1 MTDKQLILQM
11 IRLLGYETDNDGQ
24 VLVYTGL
31 YEDIPDFRKNLD
43 RLANI
48 RWLWRN
54 LLIRNR
60 NHPKAMQAVG
70 IAKVLMREKR
80 KENQRV
86 VTMPAIPE
94 G

>member
-1 MTDKQLILQM
+1 MQMTNDLTQLEKEDKQQQLAEMLEEM
-11 IRLLGYETDNDGQ
+11 D
-24 VLVYTGL
+24 V
-31 YEDIPDFRKNLD
+31 PDFRKNLS

-70 IAKVLMREKR
+70 IARVLMREKR
-80 KENQRV
+80 EQNQRV

-94 G
+94 D

>member
-1 MTDKQLILQM
+1 MEEKKAQLAEMLEEM
-11 IRLLGYETDNDGQ
+11 
-24 VLVYTGL
+24 
-31 YEDIPDFRKNLD
+31 DIPDFRKNLD

-54 LLIRNR
+54 LLIGNR

-80 KENQRV
+80 EQNQRV

>member
-1 MTDKQLILQM
+1 MEEKKAQLAEMLEEM
-11 IRLLGYETDNDGQ
+11 
-24 VLVYTGL
+24 
-31 YEDIPDFRKNLD
+31 DIPDFRKNLD

-70 IAKVLMREKR
+70 ISKV
-80 KENQRV
+80 
-86 VTMPAIPE
+86 
-94 G
+94 

>member
-1 MTDKQLILQM
+1 MTNDLTQLEKEDKQRQLAEMLEEM
-11 IRLLGYETDNDGQ
+11 D
-24 VLVYTGL
+24 V
-31 YEDIPDFRKNLD
+31 PDFRKNLD

>member
-1 MTDKQLILQM
+1 MQMTNDLTQLEKEDKQQQLAEMLEEM
-11 IRLLGYETDNDGQ
+11 D
-24 VLVYTGL
+24 V
-31 YEDIPDFRKNLD
+31 PDFRKNLS

>member
-1 MTDKQLILQM
+1 MTNDLTQLEKEDKQQQLAEMLEEM
-11 IRLLGYETDNDGQ
+11 D
-24 VLVYTGL
+24 V
-31 YEDIPDFRKNLD
+31 PDFRKNLS

-70 IAKVLMREKR
+70 IARVLMREKR
-80 KENQRV
+80 EQNQRV
-86 VTMPAIPE
+86 VGQA
-94 G
+94 

>member
-1 MTDKQLILQM
+1 MTNDLTQLEKEDKQQQLAEMLEEM
-11 IRLLGYETDNDGQ
+11 D
-24 VLVYTGL
+24 V
-31 YEDIPDFRKNLD
+31 PDFRKNLS

-80 KENQRV
+80 EQNQRV

-94 G
+94 D

>member
-1 MTDKQLILQM
+1 MTNDLTQLEKEDKQQQLAEMLEEM
-11 IRLLGYETDNDGQ
+11 D
-24 VLVYTGL
+24 V
-31 YEDIPDFRKNLD
+31 PDFRKNLD

-80 KENQRV
+80 EQNQRV
-86 VTMPAIPE
+86 VRMPAIPE

>member
-1 MTDKQLILQM
+1 MEEKKAQLAEMLEEM
-11 IRLLGYETDNDGQ
+11 D
-24 VLVYTGL
+24 V
-31 YEDIPDFRKNLD
+31 PDFRKNLD
-43 RLANI
+43 KLSNI
-48 RWLWRN
+48 RWGWRN

-80 KENQRV
+80 EQNQRV

>member
-1 MTDKQLILQM
+1 METLSRKKTEWFRRVRMEEKKAQLAEMLEEM
-11 IRLLGYETDNDGQ
+11 
-24 VLVYTGL
+24 
-31 YEDIPDFRKNLD
+31 DIPDFRKNLD

-70 IAKVLMREKR
+70 IARVLMREKR
-80 KENQRV
+80 EQNQRV

>member
-1 MTDKQLILQM
+1 MTNDLTQLEKEDKQQQLAEMLEEM
-11 IRLLGYETDNDGQ
+11 
-24 VLVYTGL
+24 
-31 YEDIPDFRKNLD
+31 DIPDFRKNLD

-80 KENQRV
+80 EQNQRV
-86 VTMPAIPE
+86 RDAL
-94 G
+94 

>member
-1 MTDKQLILQM
+1 MEEKKAQLAEMLEEM
-11 IRLLGYETDNDGQ
+11 
-24 VLVYTGL
+24 
-31 YEDIPDFRKNLD
+31 DIPDFRKNLD

-60 NHPKAMQAVG
+60 NHPKSMQAVG

-80 KENQRV
+80 EQNQRV

>member
-1 MTDKQLILQM
+1 MEEKKAQLAEMLEQM
-11 IRLLGYETDNDGQ
+11 D
-24 VLVYTGL
+24 V
-31 YEDIPDFRKNLD
+31 PDFRKNLD

-70 IAKVLMREKR
+70 IARVLMREKR

-86 VTMPAIPE
+86 VTMPTIPE